1 MNVLDKKT
9 MLSKLEQRLSAL
21 QFLIDKDV
29 SGNTQA
35 SLAAWRETK
44 WIKEAIER
52 GEFDVH
58 LW

>member
-1 MNVLDKKT
+1 MNIIDKGQVLQ
-9 MLSKLEQRLSAL
+9 KLEQRLSAL